1 MIIEEV
7 TLGAL
12 ARALASAREEPTSQI
27 LCQAQAQAARSSR
40 LGSARLVELRTA
52 CARIAT
58 VGEYYKLRARVP
70 APPMVELAVA
80 LIGATAIVL
89 AFAWP
94 FH

>member
-40 LGSARLVELRTA
+40 LGSARPPHAPGSLPSAST
-52 CARIAT
+52 T
-58 VGEYYKLRARVP
+58 SFGHEYPRHLWWS
-70 APPMVELAVA
+70 
-80 LIGATAIVL
+80 
-89 AFAWP
+89 WP
-94 FH
+94 